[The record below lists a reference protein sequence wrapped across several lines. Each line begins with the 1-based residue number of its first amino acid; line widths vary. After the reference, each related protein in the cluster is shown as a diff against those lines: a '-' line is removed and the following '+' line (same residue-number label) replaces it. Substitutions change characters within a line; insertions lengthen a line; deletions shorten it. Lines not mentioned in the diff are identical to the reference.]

1 VVSVL
6 AAAVLAGGC
15 GGDANRIPD
24 VEGLRLDVAQER
36 LDDADL
42 GYEVLGG
49 GSAGIVVRSNWRV
62 CEQRPRAGK
71 RAKSVEL
78 IVARSCAQPGPTR
91 AVPHVIGL
99 ELDDAQAELARHGL
113 AWDVHEQGLGDV
125 VVESNWTVCD
135 QWPYSGERAQRVQLY
150 VEHFCDYDDD
160 YDEDDD
166 DDDDF

>member
-6 AAAVLAGGC
+6 AGAALAGGC

-42 GYEVLGG
+42 GYDVIGG
-49 GSAGIVVRSNWRV
+49 GSIGIVVRSKWRV

-78 IVARSCAQPGPTR
+78 VVARSCSHPTR
-91 AVPHVIGL
+91 VVPHVIGL
-99 ELDDAQAELARHGL
+99 ELDDAKRELTRRGL
-113 AWDVHEQGLGDV
+113 GYDVHEQGTGEV
-125 VVESNWTVCD
+125 IVESNWTVCD
-135 QWPYSGERAQRVQLY
+135 QWPYSSERAQRVELY
-150 VEHFCDYDDD
+150 VEHVCDDYD